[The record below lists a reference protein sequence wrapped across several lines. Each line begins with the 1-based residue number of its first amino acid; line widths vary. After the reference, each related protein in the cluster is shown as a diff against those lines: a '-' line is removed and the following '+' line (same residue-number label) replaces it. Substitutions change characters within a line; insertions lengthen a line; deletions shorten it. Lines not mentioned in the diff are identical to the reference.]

1 MLMMIMIIIW
11 KVERFTTV
19 KPSTQ
24 WDEIISKVAFLFSQ
38 IIPPNLITQGKDT
51 FFIAGIVYHVTK
63 PEIECFII
71 VSAS

>member
-24 WDEIISKVAFLFSQ
+24 WGEIISKVAFLFSQ
-38 IIPPNLITQGKDT
+38 IIPSNLIPPGQGY
-51 FFIAGIVYHVTK
+51 FLS
-63 PEIECFII
+63 PE
-71 VSAS
+71 